1 MSNAIVNMYF
11 RLVDSGRRTIDEIPE
26 QYREEVQAMID
37 AKNAEPE
44 TESQDEEPVENDDA
58 E

>member
-1 MSNAIVNMYF
+1 
-11 RLVDSGRRTIDEIPE
+11 LVDSGRRTIDEIPE

>member
-11 RLVDSGRRTIDEIPE
+11 RLVDSGRRTIEEIPE
-26 QYREEVQAMID
+26 KYREEVKAMID

-44 TESQDEEPVENDDA
+44 SESQDEETVESDDA